1 MTDGSTT
8 ARRDETPTSVRARTP
23 RDRRRRP
30 EQCRIVRGRPVGSR
44 IADLAE
50 WAAGV
55 RPTPGD
61 EKLARRALV
70 DTVAGTLAAA
80 DARDTGWTAGSPA
93 VLRWAAVGHV
103 LDVDDVHLP
112 SSSRVSV
119 VCVPAT
125 LACGGGSREYLAAAG
140 VMVRLGAAL
149 GREHDRAGWD
159 PTCTVGAPAA
169 AVAAGLAL
177 GLDATALATAVA
189 LAAAGASGVQASC
202 GASNKPLQVGLAAAA
217 GVRAAH
223 LAAAG
228 APVDPATL
236 DQWFAMIGGVDALDG
251 PLVPDGLTVKAY
263 PCSDALQRVISA
275 VRLLPPLPR
284 DGIAAIRVHIPQS
297 ALQPLIRSAPCTGQD
312 ATRSLEYA
320 VAAALLDGFPG
331 LASFTEAA
339 VGRPEAKHLA
349 GLVDIR
355 PGPGG
360 TGILDGD
367 VRITVELTD
376 GTAEHAALDVPDGH
390 PRRPLSDADLAAK
403 VAGCVGPQLA
413 ATVLALGWDDAAA
426 LLHGALPEGAAR

>member
-1 MTDGSTT
+1 MT
-8 ARRDETPTSVRARTP
+8 ARRDASPTSVRARRR
-23 RDRRRRP
+23 RDRRRGP
-30 EQCRIVRGRPVGSR
+30 EQCRTGRGRPGGLR

-61 EKLARRALV
+61 EELARRALV
-70 DTVAGTLAAA
+70 DTVAGTLAAV
-80 DARDTGWTAGSPA
+80 DGPDTGWTAGSPA

-103 LDVDDVHLP
+103 LDIDDVHLP

-140 VMVRLGAAL
+140 VMARLGAAL
-149 GREHDRAGWD
+149 DREHDRAGWD
-159 PTCTVGAPAA
+159 ATCTVGAPAA

-177 GLDATALATAVA
+177 GLDATALATAMA
-189 LAAAGASGVQASC
+189 LAVPAASGVQGSC
-202 GASNKPLQVGLAAAA
+202 GAPDRPLRVGLAAAA

-251 PLVPDGLTVKAY
+251 PLVPDGLTVKPY

-275 VRLLPPLPR
+275 VRLLAPLPR
-284 DGIAAIRVHIPQS
+284 DQIAAIRVHIPQS
-297 ALQPLIRSAPCTGQD
+297 ALQPLIRSAPRTGQE

-320 VAAALLDGFPG
+320 VAVALLDGFPG
-331 LASFTEAA
+331 LASFTDAA
-339 VGRPEAKHLA
+339 VGRPEAKQLA

-355 PGPGG
+355 PEPGG
-360 TGILDGD
+360 IGILDGD
-367 VRITVELTD
+367 VRITVELMD
-376 GTAEHAALDVPDGH
+376 GTVEHAVLDVPDGH
-390 PRRPLSDADLAAK
+390 PRRPLSDADLSAK
-403 VAGCVGPQLA
+403 VAGCVGPELA
-413 ATVLALGWDDAAA
+413 ATVLTLGWDDAAA